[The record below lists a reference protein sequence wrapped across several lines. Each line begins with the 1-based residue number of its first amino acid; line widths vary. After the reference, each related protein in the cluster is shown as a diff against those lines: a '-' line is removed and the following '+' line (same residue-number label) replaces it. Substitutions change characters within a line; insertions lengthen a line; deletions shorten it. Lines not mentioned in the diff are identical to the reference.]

1 MEGLLDWVSAPEYWL
16 SRLLLERALGLLYL
30 VAFVVALNQFRPL
43 LGERGLLPV
52 PSFVAA
58 VPFRRA
64 PSLFHFRYSDRL
76 LWVVCWIGVAL
87 AALLVAG
94 VPQQGPAWVPML
106 CWLTLWVLYLSIVNV
121 GQVFYG
127 FGWESVL
134 LEAGFLAA
142 FLGSASHSPPLVMIF
157 LFRWMLFRLE
167 FGAGLIKI
175 RGDECWRRLTCLYYH
190 HETQPMPNPLS
201 WHFHRSP
208 AWIHRLEV
216 AGNHVLQL
224 VVPFGL
230 FAPQPVAG
238 LVGLAVIAHQGWLI
252 LSGNFA
258 WLNFV
263 AVALAFSAFSDAQLG
278 AVIPAQPPDLAP
290 MPGWLA
296 AAAIACTLLVV
307 VLSYWPVRNLL
318 ARRQRMNVSFNPLH
332 LVNSYGAFGTVTRER
347 YEIVLEGTED
357 PEGPPESEWREY
369 EFKGKPGDPSR
380 RPPQVA
386 PYHLRLDWL
395 MWFAAMTAPWNH
407 PWVLELIERL
417 LRNDAPTL
425 KLLRGNPFPDQPP
438 ALVRASLYRYRF
450 TTRKERKQTGAW
462 WVRDWVGEY
471 LPPIS
476 LGLYESGG

>member
-1 MEGLLDWVSAPEYWL
+1 MSAPEYWL

-30 VAFVVALNQFRPL
+30 VAFVAALNQFRPL

-52 PSFVAA
+52 PGFVAA

-76 LWVVCWIGVAL
+76 LWVVCWTGIAL

-94 VPQQGPAWVPML
+94 VAQQGPAWVPML

-142 FLGSASHSPPLVMIF
+142 FLGSASHAPPVVMIF

-175 RGDECWRRLTCLYYH
+175 RGDDCWRRLTCLYYH

-201 WHFHRSP
+201 WYFHRSP

-238 LVGLAVIAHQGWLI
+238 LAGLAVVVHQGWLI

-263 AVALAFSAFSDAQLG
+263 TVALAFSAFTDAQLG
-278 AVIPAQPPDLAP
+278 ALIPAQAPDLAP
-290 MPGWLA
+290 MPAWLA
-296 AAAIACTLLVV
+296 AAAIACTVLVI

-347 YEIVLEGTED
+347 YEVVIEGTED
-357 PEGPPESEWREY
+357 PEGSPESKWREY
-369 EFKGKPGDPSR
+369 EFKGKPGDPNR

-395 MWFAAMTAPWNH
+395 MWFAAMTTPWNH

-425 KLLRGNPFPDQPP
+425 KLLRDNPFPDQPP
-438 ALVRASLYRYRF
+438 ALIRAGLYRYRF
-450 TTRKERKQTGAW
+450 TTRQERKQTGAW
-462 WVRDWVGEY
+462 WARDWVGEY
-471 LPPIS
+471 LPPI
-476 LGLYESGG
+476 GLRRYESRG